1 MTIKPALKLIL
12 KRKISKKRCQS
23 GIVKYNNKERICS
36 GGGWHIDDRKIQLK
50 AMIYLNDV
58 NSKNG
63 PFTIIKNTPSGL
75 DLPNTIGDKS
85 KTRFDNKIIME
96 SEKIKKREVIL
107 LCNDLPIVFAQTIIP
122 TETIENGFSELG
134 NLGTK
139 PLGDILFEK
148 DVFVRNSIVF
158 ASFTNDSN
166 TYWGK
171 KTKYSVKG
179 YRFSVM
185 EIFLINEND

>member
-1 MTIKPALKLIL
+1 MNGIISDLLGYLMQLKQLSSWGSFNSIKDKVHNEIITSWLLEKGPITKRIKKTGSFQLNLIQDKLS
-12 KRKISKKRCQS
+12 KIS
-23 GIVKYNNKERICS
+23 
-36 GGGWHIDDRKIQLK
+36 IDDKKFI
-50 AMIYLNDV
+50 
-58 NSKNG
+58 
-63 PFTIIKNTPSGL
+63 NT
-75 DLPNTIGDKS
+75 K
-85 KTRFDNKIIME
+85 

-148 DVFVRNSIVF
+148 DIFVRNSIVF
-158 ASFTNDSN
+158 ASFTKDSN
-166 TYWGK
+166 TYWGRK
-171 KTKYSVKG
+171 AKYSVKG